1 MGWFD
6 DKKNSTG
13 AIVARLSND
22 AGQVEG
28 VIIIFQPSYMYM
40 SHSVLGKH
48 PPEYAPMYVPTI
60 ARPYAFCSCTVTIR
74 LVEIINIAGLTIL
87 SSLCRWKQM
96 QGT

>member
-13 AIVARLSND
+13 AVVARLSND

-28 VIIIFQPSYMYM
+28 VIIFQPSYMYM
-40 SHSVLGKH
+40 SHSILGKH

-60 ARPYAFCSCTVTIR
+60 GHMLLLMHCNY
-74 LVEIINIAGLTIL
+74 
-87 SSLCRWKQM
+87 
-96 QGT
+96 